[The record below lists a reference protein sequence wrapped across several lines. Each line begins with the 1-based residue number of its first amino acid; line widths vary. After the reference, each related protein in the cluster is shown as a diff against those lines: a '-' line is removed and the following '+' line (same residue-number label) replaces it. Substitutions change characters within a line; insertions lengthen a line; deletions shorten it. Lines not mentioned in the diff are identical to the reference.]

1 LGLTHDLTTMTPLSL
16 SANFTPNYPLS
27 LYLCGKA
34 RIGKSSL
41 VRSLSLSLMDTIE
54 HYLEPEI
61 LVRFVKQN
69 LNKPYHVLEL
79 ELDLRPNNNDMDV
92 QLTKHT
98 STSATKHY
106 ILIHPVAPQVAII
119 QANQGDVALMHFLAK
134 VPRKVQCFGL

>member
-1 LGLTHDLTTMTPLSL
+1 VRTSHPTIRCPCIFAERQEL
-16 SANFTPNYPLS
+16 
-27 LYLCGKA
+27 A
-34 RIGKSSL
+34 R
-41 VRSLSLSLMDTIE
+41 VPWYEAFRSLMDTIE

-61 LVRFVKQN
+61 LVHFVKQN

-98 STSATKHY
+98 STSATRNY
-106 ILIHPVAPQVAII
+106 ILIHPVEPQVAII